1 MPLSALTGS
10 RVRERRLALG
20 LRQADVARAA
30 GISAAYLNLIEHGR
44 RRVTGDVLVRLAT
57 VLGIESAELEQGSEG
72 ALAEV
77 LRTAAAAEP
86 EAAAELERIE
96 EFIGRYP
103 GWARL
108 SGGLQRRIG
117 QLEQAVAAL
126 NDRIAHDPHL
136 SLSLHEVLSAVSSVR
151 STAAILAE
159 TEDIEPEWR
168 ARFHANLH
176 HDSERLATGAEALVA
191 YLDGSDRTE
200 MPGAVSP
207 QEELD
212 DWLAARGWY
221 LPELEAPGDEV
232 DLSALASVAAR
243 DLATVWVARMRA
255 DMAMLPL
262 PRLEAALAEWGPD
275 PVLIGTRT
283 GAGVLV
289 AMRRLALRPGSDLG
303 LVIADAAGALVFRKP
318 VPGFVPP
325 RFGAACALWPLF
337 EALARPMMPVLAE
350 IEMAGRRRARFAA
363 RAWGEASWP
372 EGFGGV
378 EVRQAAMLL
387 SPVPDAGGS
396 VRRVGATCRICP
408 EPGCPA
414 RREAPIVS
422 EVTGLRG

>member
-20 LRQADVARAA
+20 LRQADVAKAA

-44 RRVTGDVLVRLAT
+44 RRVTGDVLVRLAS
-57 VLGIESAELEQGSEG
+57 VLGIEAAELEQGSEG
-72 ALAEV
+72 ALAEI
-77 LRTAAAAEP
+77 LRAAATAEP

-108 SGGLQRRIG
+108 AGGLQRRIG

-191 YLDGSDRTE
+191 YLDGSDRAET
-200 MPGAVSP
+200 PGAVSP
-207 QEELD
+207 QEEFD
-212 DWLAARGWY
+212 DWLAARGWH
-221 LPELEAPGDEV
+221 LPELEQPGGEV
-232 DLSALASVAAR
+232 DLSPLASAAARALAA
-243 DLATVWVARMRA
+243 VWVARMRA
-255 DMAMLPL
+255 DVVALPL
-262 PRLEAALAEWGPD
+262 NRLESALAECGPD
-275 PVLIGTRT
+275 PVLIGARS

-289 AMRRLALRPGSDLG
+289 AMRRLALRLGSGLG

-337 EALARPMMPVLAE
+337 EALARPMLPVLAE

-372 EGFGGV
+372 AGFGGA

-387 SPVPDAGGS
+387 SPVPDATGP

-408 EPGCPA
+408 EPACPA

-422 EVTGLRG
+422 EATGLRG